1 MTFADNFTPN
11 DENELEEDTSYPV
24 AFGITFTPLV
34 SGITFAIIGLLGSAY
49 IFVSFGLP
57 VLQNYQ
63 TLVTNKIEK
72 QAKIQGEEELEEQLR
87 KLESEVRKAQSIKPK
102 ILEEMWAGENN
113 LDTLLIDLNGFIEG
127 RKAQLLT
134 FNPVGREEV
143 VRDGSLGKG
152 VNGKLKRQ
160 EYNLQMQGTFEQTKS
175 IMRNIERLQ
184 SLLVVKDFNSKV
196 TERPTLLLDGEKV
209 VSQGETL
216 LTTNFTVE
224 ALIPL
229 GESKVA
235 KEE

>member
-1 MTFADNFTPN
+1 M
-11 DENELEEDTSYPV
+11 
-24 AFGITFTPLV
+24 
-34 SGITFAIIGLLGSAY
+34 
-49 IFVSFGLP
+49 
-57 VLQNYQ
+57 
-63 TLVTNKIEK
+63 KK
-72 QAKIQGEEELEEQLR
+72 
-87 KLESEVRKAQSIKPK
+87 
-102 ILEEMWAGENN
+102 NN
-113 LDTLLIDLNGFIEG
+113 LDTLLIDLNGFIGG

-143 VRDGSLGKG
+143 VRDGSFGKG

-160 EYNLQMQGTFEQTKS
+160 EYNLQMQGTFEQTQS

-224 ALIPL
+224 ALFPL

>member
-49 IFVSFGLP
+49 IVVSFGLP
-57 VLQNYQ
+57 VLQNSK
-63 TLVTNKIEK
+63 TLLTKKIEK
-72 QAKIQGEEELEEQLR
+72 GVGIQRDEKLEEQLR
-87 KLESEVRKAQSIKPK
+87 KLESEIQLAQDMQPK
-102 ILEEMWAGENN
+102 MFEEIFAGENN
-113 LDTLLIDLNGFIEG
+113 LDTLLTDLNGFIEG

-152 VNGKLKRQ
+152 VNGLLKRQ
-160 EYNLQMQGTFEQTKS
+160 EYHLQMQGTFEQTQS

-196 TERPTLLLDGEKV
+196 TEKPTLLLDGEKV